1 MVITHLPVSPSS
13 QQDSCVL
20 LLLGAGKRGTFVYGK
35 VNMMLFKMYPNFGIA
50 QVSIKITQH
59 IQSRLDKRTSRA
71 IVPGWLVGLPET
83 KSDENT

>member
-1 MVITHLPVSPSS
+1 
-13 QQDSCVL
+13 
-20 LLLGAGKRGTFVYGK
+20 
-35 VNMMLFKMYPNFGIA
+35 MMLFKMYPNFGIA